1 MIDWVTIQGYRS
13 IKDIQDLKLG
23 QINALIGANGSGKSN
38 FIRAFELLQAIS
50 CLSLQ
55 QHIVLA
61 GGAER
66 ILHFGAKVTKRVVI
80 EISFSCPNHK
90 DANVA
95 GQLMGRYKI
104 ELMSGEGDTL
114 YVCNEQMF
122 SSDQTETGLC
132 PEQQVYS
139 ENRVSR
145 ESELFAMPADTRPA
159 AASWLQ
165 DYLNRWRFYHF
176 CDTGPSSPLRRTS
189 QVNDNRELHP
199 DGSNLAAFLYLL
211 GAKHESSYHL
221 IRSAVHLVAPFFKD
235 FALEP
240 EKLNTETIRFWW
252 KDEKRK
258 TDLPDSALSDGS
270 LRFIALATLLL
281 QPKEF
286 LPPVI
291 LLDEPE
297 LGLHPY
303 AITVL
308 VSLIKLA
315 AVESQIVFATQSP
328 SLLDHQRP
336 EDVLVAERMQ
346 GGTLIVR
353 CEEDKE
359 RLLPWLEDY
368 SLGQL
373 WDKNEI
379 GGRPV
384 PENMAGG
391 LPR

>member
-1 MIDWVTIQGYRS
+1 MIDRVTIQGFRS
-13 IKDIQDLKLG
+13 IQDIRDLKLG

-66 ILHFGAKVTKRVVI
+66 ILHFGAKITKRIAI
-80 EISFSCPNHK
+80 EISFSRPNHK
-90 DANVA
+90 GDNAVEP
-95 GQLMGRYKI
+95 LIGRYKI

-114 YVCNEQMF
+114 YVCSEQMF
-122 SSDQTETGLC
+122 SSDQAEAGL
-132 PEQQVYS
+132 PSEQQVYS
-139 ENRVSR
+139 ENQVSR
-145 ESELFAMPADTRPA
+145 ESRLFAMPADTRPA

-189 QVNDNRELHP
+189 QINDNRELHP

-211 GAKHESSYHL
+211 GAKHESSYQL

-240 EKLNTETIRFWW
+240 EKLNADTIRFWW
-252 KDEKRK
+252 KDERRK
-258 TDLPDSALSDGS
+258 ADLPDSALSDGS

-286 LPPVI
+286 LPPVV

-315 AVESQIVFATQSP
+315 AVESQIIFATQSA

-346 GGTLIVR
+346 GGTLMVR

>member
-1 MIDWVTIQGYRS
+1 MIDRITIQGYRS
-13 IKDIQDLKLG
+13 IKDIPDLKLG
-23 QINALIGANGSGKSN
+23 RINALIGANGSGKSN
-38 FIRAFELLQAIS
+38 FLRALELLQAIS
-50 CLSLQ
+50 YLSLQ
-55 QHIVLA
+55 QHMVLA

-66 ILHFGAKVTKRVVI
+66 TLHFGAKVTKRVVI
-80 EISFSCPNHK
+80 EISFSCPGDEDGEVVGRIMN
-90 DANVA
+90 
-95 GQLMGRYKI
+95 RYKI
-104 ELMSGEGDTL
+104 ELISGEGDTL
-114 YVCNEQMF
+114 YVCDEQMF
-122 SSDQTETGLC
+122 SSDQTEPGLR
-132 PEQQVYS
+132 PERQVYS
-139 ENRVSR
+139 ESRVSR

-159 AASWLQ
+159 AANWLHE
-165 DYLNRWRFYHF
+165 YLSRWRFYHF
-176 CDTGPSSPLRRTS
+176 HDTGPSSPLRRTN

-211 GAKHESSYHL
+211 GAKHKSSYYL

-240 EKLNTETIRFWW
+240 EKLNADALRFWW
-252 KDEKRK
+252 KDEKLNA
-258 TDLPDSALSDGS
+258 DLPDSALSDGS

-308 VSLIKLA
+308 ASLIKQA
-315 AVESQIVFATQSP
+315 AVEAQVIFATQSP

-353 CEEDKE
+353 CEDDKE

-384 PENMAGG
+384 PETMAGG

>member
-1 MIDWVTIQGYRS
+1 MIR
-13 IKDIQDLKLG
+13 
-23 QINALIGANGSGKSN
+23 N
-38 FIRAFELLQAIS
+38 
-50 CLSLQ
+50 
-55 QHIVLA
+55 
-61 GGAER
+61 
-66 ILHFGAKVTKRVVI
+66 
-80 EISFSCPNHK
+80 
-90 DANVA
+90 
-95 GQLMGRYKI
+95 
-104 ELMSGEGDTL
+104 
-114 YVCNEQMF
+114 
-122 SSDQTETGLC
+122 
-132 PEQQVYS
+132 
-139 ENRVSR
+139 
-145 ESELFAMPADTRPA
+145 
-159 AASWLQ
+159 
-165 DYLNRWRFYHF
+165 
-176 CDTGPSSPLRRTS
+176 
-189 QVNDNRELHP
+189 
-199 DGSNLAAFLYLL
+199 
-211 GAKHESSYHL
+211 
-221 IRSAVHLVAPFFKD
+221 AVHLVAPFFKD
-235 FALEP
+235 FVLGP
-240 EKLNTETIRFWW
+240 EELNPGTIRLWW
-252 KDEKRK
+252 KDEKRD
-258 TDLPDSALSDGS
+258 TNLPDSALSDGS

-315 AVESQIVFATQSP
+315 AVESQIIFATQSS

-353 CEEDKE
+353 CEDDKE
-359 RLLPWLEDY
+359 RLLTWLEDY

>member
-1 MIDWVTIQGYRS
+1 MIDRVTIQGFRS
-13 IKDIQDLKLG
+13 IQDIQGLKLG

-38 FIRAFELLQAIS
+38 FIHALELLQAIS

-61 GGAER
+61 GGAKR
-66 ILHFGAKVTKRVVI
+66 TLHFGTRVTKRVVI
-80 EISFSCPNHK
+80 EISFTYSSSMSDSMFGP
-90 DANVA
+90 V
-95 GQLMGRYKI
+95 MGRYKI

-114 YVCNEQMF
+114 YVCSEHMF
-122 SSDQTETGLC
+122 ISDQIEAGLG
-132 PEQQVYS
+132 PEHQVYS
-139 ENRVSR
+139 ESRVSR
-145 ESELFAMPADTRPA
+145 ESGLFAMPANTRSEA
-159 AASWLQ
+159 ANWLQ
-165 DYLNRWRFYHF
+165 ESLSRWRSYHF
-176 CDTGPSSPLRRTS
+176 RDTGPSSPLRQTS

-211 GAKHESSYHL
+211 SARHESSYQL

-235 FALEP
+235 FALAP
-240 EKLNTETIRFWW
+240 EKLNPDTIRLWW
-252 KDEKRK
+252 KDEKWN

-315 AVESQIVFATQSP
+315 AVESQIIFATQS
-328 SLLDHQRP
+328 SALLDHQRP

-353 CEEDKE
+353 CEDDKE
-359 RLLPWLEDY
+359 RLLTWLEDY

>member
-1 MIDWVTIQGYRS
+1 MIDRVTIQGFRS
-13 IKDIQDLKLG
+13 IKDIQDLKLE
-23 QINALIGANGSGKSN
+23 QVSALIGANGSGKSN
-38 FIRAFELLQAIS
+38 FIAAFELLQAIS
-50 CLSLQ
+50 YLNLQ

-80 EISFSCPNHK
+80 EISFSHPNHK
-90 DANVA
+90 DGDIV

-104 ELMSGEGDTL
+104 ELMSGENDTL

-122 SSDQTETGLC
+122 SADQAEASLA
-132 PEQQVYS
+132 PEQRVYS
-139 ENRVSR
+139 ETRVSR
-145 ESELFAMPADTRPA
+145 ESGLFAMPADMKPA
-159 AASWLQ
+159 AANWLQ
-165 DYLNRWRFYHF
+165 ESLSRWRFYHF
-176 CDTGPSSPLRRTS
+176 RDTGPSSPLRLTS

-211 GAKHESSYHL
+211 NTMHEPSYRL
-221 IRSAVHLVAPFFKD
+221 IRSAVQLVAPFFKD

-240 EKLNTETIRFWW
+240 EKLNKDAIRFWW
-252 KDEKRK
+252 KDEKWNI
-258 TDLPDSALSDGS
+258 DLPDSALSDGS

-308 VSLIKLA
+308 ASLIKQA
-315 AVESQIVFATQSP
+315 AVETQIIFATQSP

-353 CEEDKE
+353 CEDDKE
-359 RLLPWLEDY
+359 RLLTWLEDY